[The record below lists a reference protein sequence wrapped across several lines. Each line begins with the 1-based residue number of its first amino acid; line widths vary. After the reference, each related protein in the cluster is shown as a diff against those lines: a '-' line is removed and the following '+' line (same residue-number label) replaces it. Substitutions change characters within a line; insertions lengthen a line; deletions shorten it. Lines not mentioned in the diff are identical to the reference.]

1 MLQPAYLV
9 EYHSRTRP
17 RTPRSLAGR
26 SRRRARWQAKAATA
40 SASVSGARTTTSANL
55 SVAHPTYEAK
65 SHAPQAMLQGRF
77 SRFLVAALVL
87 LALGA
92 SLYTLQR
99 HETGKDFLLT
109 DCNGCS
115 EAAQQG
121 RQSSRD
127 LSYSRS
133 QPEATVEAP
142 ATDWQPDE
150 AERER
155 CDPWNG
161 SCTVHTQG
169 RRRIA
174 DAGGTGRPSRLDASA
189 LTVSRR
195 RRRGPQANVHS
206 GERFPIM
213 HGMLRL
219 L

>member
-1 MLQPAYLV
+1 M
-9 EYHSRTRP
+9 
-17 RTPRSLAGR
+17 
-26 SRRRARWQAKAATA
+26 
-40 SASVSGARTTTSANL
+40 
-55 SVAHPTYEAK
+55 
-65 SHAPQAMLQGRF
+65 MQGRF
-77 SRFLVAALVL
+77 SRFLAAALVL

-133 QPEATVEAP
+133 QTEAPVEAP

-155 CDPWNG
+155 CGQP
-161 SCTVHTQG
+161 
-169 RRRIA
+169 
-174 DAGGTGRPSRLDASA
+174 P
-189 LTVSRR
+189 
-195 RRRGPQANVHS
+195 
-206 GERFPIM
+206 
-213 HGMLRL
+213 
-219 L
+219 

>member
-1 MLQPAYLV
+1 M
-9 EYHSRTRP
+9 SS
-17 RTPRSLAGR
+17 RSLAGQSGDR
-26 SRRRARWQAKAATA
+26 KRKCEGGKNGDQCQ
-40 SASVSGARTTTSANL
+40 SVGGTS
-55 SVAHPTYEAK
+55 EAK

-155 CDPWNG
+155 CGPCNG

-195 RRRGPQANVHS
+195 RRRGPRANVHS
-206 GERFPIM
+206 GERFPIVR
-213 HGMLRL
+213 GMLRL